1 VHGGARGGGQL
12 GGDARILQRR
22 AVVAGRR
29 ALIAQLPERAGNRS
43 AYDVFSATDG
53 ALAGEFLQYL
63 GEEIGTPEAAL
74 LQGFS
79 PLGRFYI
86 DDTWYIILINS
97 QQELCYA
104 LVLDAAYSY
113 GGTGVLVEL
122 DCPGLLSII
131 GTMDNLRGVNA
142 ESESL

>member
-1 VHGGARGGGQL
+1 MKVLASLWVLFMLVFLTGNAVAIEAVEET
-12 GGDARILQRR
+12 GDS
-22 AVVAGRR
+22 V
-29 ALIAQLPERAGNRS
+29 LIWMGNRS